1 MEKSAGL
8 GSEGNTDNGM
18 IPSEKLV
25 PEKAMPDLERHQ
37 KQADTPV
44 ERKPNVKSTNKR
56 SLSQVGS
63 FQEAEERLNDARN
76 IIKQRKAAG
85 LPLYQPKYSDAEL
98 MEMAK
103 SGATANERFLVS
115 IQPKNTSPNTMLSY
129 QRESGLVPTW
139 TTTFDQLEAADK
151 DPALIHKV
159 LGADSNFDPKKDY
172 EMHIID
178 RGENLDTFGNNTI
191 VPTWDKLSDASVREL
206 GDAYSPD
213 IIRQTM
219 SSDYQANY
227 AVKMK
232 EFWDSGGKEFDA
244 DDIKFFSDELSS
256 KDKNLFLTRHKIRT
270 EIGANSEFTGNGL
283 TANTAN
289 GGGKYGVV
297 ETLSLERN
305 LPNLSQLQSDGIVKT
320 LDLSPL

>member
-1 MEKSAGL
+1 MSL
-8 GSEGNTDNGM
+8 
-18 IPSEKLV
+18 KL
-25 PEKAMPDLERHQ
+25 
-37 KQADTPV
+37 T
-44 ERKPNVKSTNKR
+44 
-56 SLSQVGS
+56 
-63 FQEAEERLNDARN
+63 
-76 IIKQRKAAG
+76 I
-85 LPLYQPKYSDAEL
+85 
-98 MEMAK
+98 
-103 SGATANERFLVS
+103 
-115 IQPKNTSPNTMLSY
+115 
-129 QRESGLVPTW
+129 
-139 TTTFDQLEAADK
+139 
-151 DPALIHKV
+151 
-159 LGADSNFDPKKDY
+159 DPKKDY

-289 GGGKYGVV
+289 GGGKASAHHDCGGRPLGGACGCCVA
-297 ETLSLERN
+297 RRAGGW
-305 LPNLSQLQSDGIVKT
+305 P
-320 LDLSPL
+320 LDTSMPYR